1 MSTHQGPGSRAYH
14 HGDLRR
20 RLVEEAIVM
29 LREKG
34 LESLS
39 LRRLA
44 DRVGVSQTALYH
56 HFQDKQGLLCAMGEE
71 GIRRFD
77 MAVRQSES
85 GGQTPEARFESFIT
99 AYVQFALSYP
109 ELYELMFGRTTWRGG
124 TTASFEQAARG
135 SFRAYAEMVGDL
147 QQAGQLSSS
156 LNALRLAQVIWGTL
170 HGLCR
175 MHNDGLLFSPKDVEE
190 ISRYALWMVRNMRPE
205 AGGSSATE

>member
-1 MSTHQGPGSRAYH
+1 MSTRQDAGGKTYH

-20 RLVEEAIVM
+20 RLVEEAITM
-29 LREKG
+29 LREGG

-44 DRVGVSQTALYH
+44 ERVGVSQTALYH

-71 GIRRFD
+71 GISRFD
-77 MAVRQSES
+77 AALQQGIPS
-85 GGQTPEARFESFIT
+85 GASPEVRFEHFIT
-99 AYVQFALSYP
+99 SYVRFALGYP

-124 TTASFEQAARG
+124 TTASFEQAARS
-135 SFRAYAEMVGDL
+135 SFRSYAEMVAAL
-147 QQAGQLSSS
+147 QKSGQLSSS

-175 MHNDGLLFSPKDVEE
+175 MHNDGLLFSPADVEE
-190 ISRYALWMVRNMRPE
+190 ISRYALWLVRSMK
-205 AGGSSATE
+205 AGEGV

>member
-1 MSTHQGPGSRAYH
+1 MSTRQEPGTKAYH
-14 HGDLRR
+14 HGDLKR

-29 LREKG
+29 LREGG

-44 DRVGVSQTALYH
+44 ERVGVSQTALYH
-56 HFQDKQGLLCAMGEE
+56 HLQDKQGLLCAMGEE

-77 MAVRQSES
+77 EAVRQEES
-85 GGQTPEARFESFIT
+85 GDQTPEARFEYFIT
-99 AYVQFALSYP
+99 GYVQFALSYP

-124 TTASFEQAARG
+124 TTPSFEQAARS
-135 SFRAYAEMVGDL
+135 SFRAYAEMVATL
-147 QQAGQLSSS
+147 QQSGQLSSG

-190 ISRYALWMVRNMRPE
+190 ISRYALWLVRNMRSAE
-205 AGGSSATE
+205 GAG

>member
-1 MSTHQGPGSRAYH
+1 MSTRQDAGGKTYH

-20 RLVEEAIVM
+20 RLLEEAIVM
-29 LREKG
+29 LREGG

-77 MAVRQSES
+77 ASLSKGDQDALTS
-85 GGQTPEARFESFIT
+85 EARLEGFIT
-99 AYVQFALSYP
+99 AYVRFALAYP
-109 ELYELMFGRTTWRGG
+109 ELYELMFGRTTWKGG
-124 TTASFEQAARG
+124 TTHSFEQAARS
-135 SFRAYAEMVGDL
+135 SFRSYAEMIAAL
-147 QQAGQLSSS
+147 QQSGHLSKGI
-156 LNALRLAQVIWGTL
+156 NALRLAQVIWGTL

-175 MHNDGLLFSPKDVEE
+175 MHNDGLLFSPGDVEE
-190 ISRYALWMVRNMRPE
+190 ISHYALWLVRNIQSGE
-205 AGGSSATE
+205 GES

>member
-1 MSTHQGPGSRAYH
+1 MSTRQDAGGKTYH

-20 RLVEEAIVM
+20 RLVEEAILM
-29 LREKG
+29 LREGG

-44 DRVGVSQTALYH
+44 ERVGVSQTALYH
-56 HFQDKQGLLCAMGEE
+56 HFQDKQGLLCALGEE
-71 GIRRFD
+71 GINRFD
-77 MAVRQSES
+77 SALQKGVPAGAS
-85 GGQTPEARFESFIT
+85 PEARFEHFIT
-99 AYVQFALSYP
+99 AYVRFALGYP

-124 TTASFEQAARG
+124 TTASFEQAARS
-135 SFRAYAEMVGDL
+135 SFRSYAEMVAAL
-147 QQAGQLSSS
+147 QQSGHLSSS

-190 ISRYALWMVRNMRPE
+190 ISRYALWLVRNMKSGE
-205 AGGSSATE
+205 GG

>member
-1 MSTHQGPGSRAYH
+1 MSTRQDASGKTYH

-20 RLVEEAIVM
+20 QMVEEAMVM
-29 LREKG
+29 LREGG

-44 DRVGVSQTALYH
+44 ERVGVSQTALYH

-77 MAVRQSES
+77 QSLQNDAPAGAS
-85 GGQTPEARFESFIT
+85 PEARFEYFIT
-99 AYVQFALSYP
+99 AYVRFALTYP

-124 TTASFEQAARG
+124 TTASFEQTARS
-135 SFRAYAEMVGDL
+135 SFRTYAEMVAAL
-147 QQAGQLSSS
+147 QQAGHLSSS

-175 MHNDGLLFSPKDVEE
+175 MHNDGLLFSPGDVEE
-190 ISRYALWMVRNMRPE
+190 ISRYALWLVRNMRPDVGRAE
-205 AGGSSATE
+205 

>member
-1 MSTHQGPGSRAYH
+1 MSTRQDAGGKTYH

-20 RLVEEAIVM
+20 RLVEEAILM
-29 LREKG
+29 LREGG

-44 DRVGVSQTALYH
+44 ERVGVSQTALYH
-56 HFQDKQGLLCAMGEE
+56 HFQDKQGLLCALGEE
-71 GIRRFD
+71 GINRFD
-77 MAVRQSES
+77 SALQKGVPADAS
-85 GGQTPEARFESFIT
+85 PEARFEHFIT
-99 AYVQFALSYP
+99 AYVRFALGYP

-124 TTASFEQAARG
+124 TTASFEQAARS
-135 SFRAYAEMVGDL
+135 SFRSYAEMVAAL
-147 QQAGQLSSS
+147 QQSGQLSSS

-190 ISRYALWMVRNMRPE
+190 ISRYALWLVRNMKPGE
-205 AGGSSATE
+205 GV